1 LKKTLAGLLMSAL
14 AWSAQASDIV
24 LDAPLPRIVHKD
36 GRHAL
41 LVDDKPFFML
51 GAQVNNSSAWPA
63 QMPLVWPAIDRLGAN
78 TLEVPIA
85 WEQIETAP
93 GTFDFDYLDL
103 LLAQA
108 RTHGVRL
115 VLLWFGTWK
124 NNGPSYTPAW
134 IKLDNARYPRVV
146 DAKGELKDSL
156 SPIFAA
162 TLAADRAAF
171 VALMRHIRENDPQH
185 TVVMMQI
192 ENETGTYGSARDHS
206 PQANRLFAGEV
217 PAPLLKARGRTS
229 GTWTE
234 VFGKE
239 ADEAFHAWYIARFAD
254 DVAAAGK
261 AELDLPMYVNVALR
275 DPFKRQEPT
284 SYSAGGPTDNVID
297 VWKAGAPHIDAIG
310 PDIYFA
316 EDPKYR
322 AVLTLYDRPD
332 NPLFVPETGHGFV
345 YARYLFDVM
354 GRRGIGFAPFGVDF
368 TNDAN
373 DPAAIPNSAWDRLE
387 PFASNYH
394 LVAPIM
400 RVWAQQAFDGQVWGA
415 SEPDDRKP
423 SDLDLGRWHARVH
436 YDKGTFGASDWTWMK
451 PRPANPQGPEGGVL
465 VAALGPDEYLVTGRM
480 ARIDFSAPAGS
491 GYHAMLARV
500 EEGRFDEAGK
510 WVLHH
515 VWNGDQTD
523 YGVNFTTVPR
533 VLKVKLGSYPARQ
546 P

>member
-1 LKKTLAGLLMSAL
+1 LKKTLAGLLLSAL
-14 AWSAQASDIV
+14 VWSAQAGDIV
-24 LDAPLPRIVHKD
+24 IDVPLPKIVHKD

-41 LVDDKPFFML
+41 LVDGKPFFML

-63 QMPLVWPAIDRLGAN
+63 QMPLVWPAIDKLGAN

-93 GTFDFDYLDL
+93 GTFEFDYLDA

-108 RTHGVRL
+108 RDHGVRL

-124 NNGPSYTPAW
+124 NNGPGYTPAW

-156 SPIFAA
+156 SPIFPA
-162 TLAADRAAF
+162 TLDADRTAF
-171 VALMRHIRENDPQH
+171 VALMRHIREKDPQH
-185 TVVMMQI
+185 TVVMVQI

-206 PQANRLFAGEV
+206 PQANALFAGQV
-217 PAPLLKARGRTS
+217 PAPLLQARGRTG

-234 VFGKE
+234 VFGKD
-239 ADEAFHAWYIARFAD
+239 ADEAFHAWHIARFAD
-254 DVAAAGK
+254 AVAAAGK

-310 PDIYFA
+310 PDIYFP
-316 EDPKYR
+316 DTPKYH
-322 AVLTLYDRPD
+322 AILKLYDRPD
-332 NPLFVPETGHGFV
+332 NPLFVPETGHTFA

-354 GRRGIGFAPFGVDF
+354 GRRGIGFSPFGVDF
-368 TNDAN
+368 TKEAD
-373 DPAAIPNSAWDRLE
+373 DPAAIPKSAWDMLE

-400 RVWAQQAFDGQVWGA
+400 RIWAQQAFDGNVWGA

-423 SDLDLGRWHARVH
+423 VDLDLGNWKARVH

-451 PRPANPQGPEGGVL
+451 PRPANPLGPEGGVL
-465 VAALGPDEYLVTGRM
+465 IAALGPDEYLVTGRM
-480 ARIDFSAPAGS
+480 ARIDFTAPAGS
-491 GYHAMLARV
+491 GRRAMLARV
-500 EEGRFDEAGK
+500 EEGRYDDEGK

-533 VLKVKLGSYPARQ
+533 VLKVKLGSYPARK